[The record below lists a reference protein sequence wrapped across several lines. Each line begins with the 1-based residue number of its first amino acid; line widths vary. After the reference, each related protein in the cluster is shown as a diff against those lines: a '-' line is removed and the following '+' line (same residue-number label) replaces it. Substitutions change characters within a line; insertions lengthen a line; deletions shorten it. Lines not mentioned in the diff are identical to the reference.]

1 MEGVTRA
8 SCVEVEFELPV
19 VRKCFPQSLHR
30 QPGGLAHTM
39 GVDPALHPDVAT
51 LQFPDFG
58 ELHDTPTVGTFEGIV
73 TRAGFDAL
81 TPIEML
87 EGLNY
92 RFEVEQ
98 RGLKADRFQG
108 NAGDVC
114 ELAFD
119 VAGVEIGVAH
129 NLHTLSADR
138 QAFRGDVRDQTGDEV
153 EGRAG
158 DGDALF
164 GIGVDVPVGDL
175 LTIVA
180 DDV

>member
-1 MEGVTRA
+1 M
-8 SCVEVEFELPV
+8 VEFELPV

-30 QPGGLAHTM
+30 QPGSLAHAV
-39 GVDPALHPDVAT
+39 GVDPPLHPNVTT
-51 LQFPDFG
+51 LRFPDFG

-73 TRAGFDAL
+73 TKAGFDAL

-87 EGLNY
+87 EGLDH

-114 ELAFD
+114 ELVPLRVLAFD
-119 VAGVEIGVAH
+119 VAGVETGVAH
-129 NLHTLSADR
+129 NLHT
-138 QAFRGDVRDQTGDEV
+138 FRGDVRDQTGDEV
-153 EGRAG
+153 EGRAR

-164 GIGVDVPVGDL
+164 GIGVDVPVSDL
-175 LTIVA
+175 LVIVT

>member
-1 MEGVTRA
+1 MEGAVRA
-8 SCVEVEFELPV
+8 SGVEVEFELPV

-30 QPGGLAHTM
+30 QPGSLAHAV
-39 GVDPALHPDVAT
+39 GVDPPLHPNVTT
-51 LQFPDFG
+51 LRFPDFG

-73 TRAGFDAL
+73 TKAGFDAL

-114 ELAFD
+114 KPAR
-119 VAGVEIGVAH
+119 IKSIRW
-129 NLHTLSADR
+129 TL
-138 QAFRGDVRDQTGDEV
+138 
-153 EGRAG
+153 RA
-158 DGDALF
+158 
-164 GIGVDVPVGDL
+164 
-175 LTIVA
+175 
-180 DDV
+180 